1 MSVPLVSFFV
11 QVYNTGSWAEECL
24 QSILTQTGGYEFDVT
39 VIDDASTDDTG
50 ELIAAISD
58 SRVRVVRHAQNAGA
72 IATANE
78 GYAAMRGKYV
88 IRIDSDDRLRPH
100 FLERTVPLL
109 DSNPRV
115 GFVYSDIA
123 TIDLSGEITCQG
135 KMVRRNG
142 RVRLGDELVPLLL
155 DNFVPAPT
163 TLIRREALLPLL
175 PVPSDLSFLDWYVTT
190 GIAEGW
196 LTYFVDEVLADYRV
210 HPTNMHGSMIRD
222 RTGERTILR
231 ILDALFANGV
241 RMEEKRRWRKRIYAR
256 NFLVCADQYFG
267 SGMGRDAR
275 RCYARAVV
283 RQPTLALRADIVRR
297 LFATYLPRPWYD
309 SAKRAVRVGRN
320 QAAGQV

>member
-24 QSILTQTGGYEFDVT
+24 RSILTQAGGYEFDVT
-39 VIDDASTDDTG
+39 VIDDASTDGTG
-50 ELIAAISD
+50 ELITAISD
-58 SRVRVVRHAQNAGA
+58 SRIRVIHHTRNAGA
-72 IATANE
+72 IPTANE

-109 DSNPRV
+109 DSNPRI
-115 GFVYSDIA
+115 GFVYGDIA
-123 TIDLSGEITCQG
+123 TMDLNGAVTCEG
-135 KMVRRNG
+135 RMVRRKD
-142 RVRLGDELVPLLL
+142 RVPLGDEFVPLLL
-155 DNFVPAPT
+155 NNFVPAPT

-175 PVPSDLSFLDWYVTT
+175 PVPSDLSFLDWYITT
-190 GIAEGW
+190 GIAESW

-267 SGMGRDAR
+267 SGMGSDAR
-275 RCYARAVV
+275 RCYARAVA

-297 LFATYLPRPWYD
+297 LLATCVPRPWYD
-309 SAKRAVRVGRN
+309 SAKRASRLGRV
-320 QAAGQV
+320 QAAKRI